1 MKDTVKVVFFG
12 KEYSVVT
19 DADEGYVLKVA
30 EYLERKVKE
39 VTADDAAVTIS
50 PPILMASLEII
61 DDFFSLQREF
71 DEFKRTADEK
81 TRNMVRILEAPGAGG
96 ETPHAP
102 EPFGTRESGI

>member
-30 EYLERKVKE
+30 NYLERKVKE
-39 VTADDAAVTIS
+39 VTDDAAVTIS

-81 TRNMVRILEAPGAGG
+81 TRNMVRMLEAPGAGG
-96 ETPHAP
+96 ETPIASS
-102 EPFGTRESGI
+102 PFGARESGI